1 MDNIIRYNRQTLKS
15 VKNWINR
22 TDWETPQ
29 SIFNYGLPDSIY
41 HLINLPIDENITEV
55 DIICKYCDGKFEV
68 KFPTEFNTQVP
79 LRIRNKG
86 FKSNQVGDMFIKMN
100 VKYSRG

>member
-1 MDNIIRYNRQTLKS
+1 MDNIIRYNRQTLNS

-55 DIICKYCDGKFEV
+55 DIICKYL
-68 KFPTEFNTQVP
+68 TEFPKVNYLEIGVSVGKTFYQ
-79 LRIRNKG
+79 IIQFAIIINFKNKNNI
-86 FKSNQVGDMFIKMN
+86 F
-100 VKYSRG
+100 

>member
-1 MDNIIRYNRQTLKS
+1 MHAYHGMQAVSNCQS
-15 VKNWINR
+15 
-22 TDWETPQ
+22 DWYDCVIP
-29 SIFNYGLPDSIY
+29 NYFDLDDLQKDSF
-41 HLINLPIDENITEV
+41 EV
-55 DIICKYCDGKFEV
+55 PHPDGKFEV